1 MLPEAGAE
9 ATAASTVLVTPF
21 ALKDIFTSLSNVE
34 QLHSTESYV
43 STKSALSMF
52 EKTPY
57 DGQSRISNKSQEK
70 KRDEAET

>member
-1 MLPEAGAE
+1 MKTQKIYIKKKKIESFLQ
-9 ATAASTVLVTPF
+9 LI
-21 ALKDIFTSLSNVE
+21 KDIFTSLSNVE